1 MKRVIAMPHHKPKAL
16 QSEWVSEWVGFN
28 IPPDTV
34 YRSFRG
40 RLFQAMHTHII
51 MKNKIK
57 PKVIET
63 NPKNR
68 SKPKIVSTVDYE
80 RAHVTVMAVRII
92 SPVMLQRVINCRTL
106 FIEGRG
112 GASQI
117 DVVITWQLTQA
128 NI

>member
-1 MKRVIAMPHHKPKAL
+1 
-16 QSEWVSEWVGFN
+16 
-28 IPPDTV
+28 
-34 YRSFRG
+34 
-40 RLFQAMHTHII
+40 